1 MLRKLPIHQKGF
13 SLIELLVVVAI
24 IGILAAVGI
33 TGYQVYISSTR
44 DTVTTKTQ
52 DDIQRAIEADSI
64 SLQNNINARSDFA
77 VGFDENSV
85 CHQYRDNVIRQLN
98 VIDEKTNQFNGKRLA
113 CNGNGL
119 VREASSLPITI
130 PRGGIMFACL
140 EPEADVTGRNFGFYT
155 CACTGQDDCVTTARP
170 TANFVSLSGAQV
182 TLGGLTDEDNVS
194 LSQIGGGGQLQF
206 NFNNGDPTMGID
218 YTACIRSG
226 GSSDN
231 HSFICQLSE
240 APSSAIANVDNVVAF
255 GSTGSIC
262 WTPKSDPV
270 DSLAFTLLNETY
282 DGCL

>member
-1 MLRKLPIHQKGF
+1 MRKLPANQKGF

-52 DDIQRAIEADSI
+52 DDIQRAIEADAI
-64 SLQNNINARSDFA
+64 SLQNGINARSDFA
-77 VGFDENSV
+77 VGFDENNV

-170 TANFVSLSGAQV
+170 TADFVSITGAQV
-182 TLGGLTDEDNVS
+182 TINGLSDEDNVS
-194 LSQIGGGGQLQF
+194 LFQIGGGGQLQF
-206 NFNNGDPTMGID
+206 NFNNGDPEMGID
-218 YTACIRSG
+218 YNACIRSG
-226 GSSDN
+226 GTSDN
-231 HSFICQLSE
+231 HTYICQLSV
-240 APSSAIANVDNVVAF
+240 APSTTIANVDNIVVF
-255 GSTGSIC
+255 GSSGDIC
-262 WTPKSDPV
+262 WTPEADPA
-270 DSLAFTLLNETY
+270 DTLAFTLESETY
-282 DGCL
+282 DGCLD